1 MSRLKIVWSN
11 QKAQQR
17 KRRWHK
23 LACDVG
29 RRLYVVEEL
38 VTRVINPAGRGPSPW
53 KWCVAAALLSEATN
67 SAVQFTAQ
75 RAGSGI

>member
-11 QKAQQR
+11 SKAERR

-29 RRLYVVEEL
+29 RRLYLVEEL
-38 VTRVINPAGRGPSPW
+38 VTRGDQPCWARAVALEVVHGGR
-53 KWCVAAALLSEATN
+53 AA
-67 SAVQFTAQ
+67 
-75 RAGSGI
+75 